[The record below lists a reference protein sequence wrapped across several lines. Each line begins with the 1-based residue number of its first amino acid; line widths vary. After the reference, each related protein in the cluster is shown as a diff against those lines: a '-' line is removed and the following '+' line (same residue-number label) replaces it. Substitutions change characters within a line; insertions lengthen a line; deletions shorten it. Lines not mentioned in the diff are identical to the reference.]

1 MEAVIKSPRA
11 TIDFSPVSITRATHS
26 HDSGQTRVRIS
37 GSRRAGC
44 RRMVEFVLRASTNI
58 DCGKEKRRERER
70 GNGICRTASPI
81 HRGEC
86 RRSTSANLNDF
97 TRYRCQAERRRARN
111 KPGNFSLSDPRL
123 SSKNETN
130 FREPLRI
137 CFDHFPRFSGNLR
150 VCRVYSS

>member
-58 DCGKEKRRERER
+58 DCGKEKRRGERER
-70 GNGICRTASPI
+70 EGT
-81 HRGEC
+81 E
-86 RRSTSANLNDF
+86 F
-97 TRYRCQAERRRARN
+97 VERRHRFTVENVA
-111 KPGNFSLSDPRL
+111 DPR
-123 SSKNETN
+123 
-130 FREPLRI
+130 PRI
-137 CFDHFPRFSGNLR
+137 
-150 VCRVYSS
+150 